1 MRKRLCVLLSV
12 LVIFAASAMGCSQTD
27 PKESYQNA
35 LQKISELKAVD
46 MDMSMEMTMSAAGES
61 LTFTMDSHMQITEE
75 ELLMESSLD
84 LFGQGSMDT
93 NVYYKDGYLYV
104 DTMGEKIK
112 VASTLEDAMSMANT
126 TTGPLE
132 EDIIQNIQATKE
144 NGVTTLSFSVDGT
157 KMTDYV
163 ESQMAVMQDMT
174 DMGEIAIG
182 EVTGVMKINE
192 EGYPTEVT
200 MELPYT
206 MTIEGETITVDM
218 SIEMAYNNPGQPV
231 TMNFPDFSA
240 FVEAA

>member
-1 MRKRLCVLLSV
+1 
-12 LVIFAASAMGCSQTD
+12 
-27 PKESYQNA
+27 
-35 LQKISELKAVD
+35 
-46 MDMSMEMTMSAAGES
+46 
-61 LTFTMDSHMQITEE
+61 
-75 ELLMESSLD
+75 
-84 LFGQGSMDT
+84 
-93 NVYYKDGYLYV
+93 
-104 DTMGEKIK
+104 MGEKIK